1 MDNESDSHTEE
12 QQVPSP
18 AGMGE
23 EMAAD
28 SAQERLLAGLGVRAA
43 TVEGPGSFAE
53 DSSDGGLLRQIKLL
67 QGQLEVSRA
76 LRESEKDEYLRKLR
90 EAHETAAAD
99 KRSAALVR
107 QRLMKIIEDQR
118 ERFQQGRDLSDTLV
132 DSAFETVRIER
143 SRLMRQIATWKELAL
158 RGDVDAARLHDA
170 EDSFM

>member
-1 MDNESDSHTEE
+1 MGNESDSHTEE

-18 AGMGE
+18 AGLGE
-23 EMAAD
+23 EVAAD

-43 TVEGPGSFAE
+43 TFESQGSPTE
-53 DSSDGGLLRQIKLL
+53 DCSDGGLLHQIKLL

-76 LRESEKDEYLRKLR
+76 LREAEKDEYLRKLR

-107 QRLMKIIEDQR
+107 QRLI
-118 ERFQQGRDLSDTLV
+118 QQGRDFSDKLV
-132 DSAFETVRIER
+132 DAAFETVRVER
-143 SRLMRQIATWKELAL
+143 SRLKRQVAAWRELAL

-170 EDSFM
+170 EDSVM